1 MKKIVG
7 ILQPFDIY
15 QTFFVYENGNK
26 IDYAKIRISEIPDL
40 VFALSSQYE
49 TNQVDLAGS
58 EHYIKGI
65 IKQIKEKE
73 MEKYNQNKLII
84 NCI

>member
-1 MKKIVG
+1 MKKIIG

-26 IDYAKIRISEIPDL
+26 IDYTKVRMTQIPDII
-40 VFALSSQYE
+40 FALASEYE

-73 MEKYNQNKLII
+73 MEKYHQNKLVIT
-84 NCI
+84 CI

>member
-7 ILQPFDIY
+7 ILQPFDMY

-40 VFALSSQYE
+40 VFALSS
-49 TNQVDLAGS
+49 
-58 EHYIKGI
+58 
-65 IKQIKEKE
+65 
-73 MEKYNQNKLII
+73 
-84 NCI
+84 